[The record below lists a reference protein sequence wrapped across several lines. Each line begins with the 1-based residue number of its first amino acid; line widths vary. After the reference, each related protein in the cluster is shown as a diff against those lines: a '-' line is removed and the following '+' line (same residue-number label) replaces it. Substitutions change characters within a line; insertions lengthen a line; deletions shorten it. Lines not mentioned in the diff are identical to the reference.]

1 MKVNADKLTD
11 TEYMLYKMLIEIWD
25 DVEFH
30 VAVLN
35 RLKSDEERKQVI
47 NFIERNKAVTSEDV
61 ELMSLHIRQ
70 TY

>member
-1 MKVNADKLTD
+1 MKVNTDKLTD
-11 TEYMLYKMLIEIWD
+11 TEYRLYKMLVEIWD

-35 RLKSDEERKQVI
+35 RLKSDEEREQVI
-47 NFIERNKAVTSEDV
+47 NFIESNKDTTSEDV

>member
-11 TEYMLYKMLIEIWD
+11 TEYRLYKMLIEIWD

-35 RLKSDEERKQVI
+35 RLKSDEEREQVI
-47 NFIERNKAVTSEDV
+47 NFIERNKNVTSEDV